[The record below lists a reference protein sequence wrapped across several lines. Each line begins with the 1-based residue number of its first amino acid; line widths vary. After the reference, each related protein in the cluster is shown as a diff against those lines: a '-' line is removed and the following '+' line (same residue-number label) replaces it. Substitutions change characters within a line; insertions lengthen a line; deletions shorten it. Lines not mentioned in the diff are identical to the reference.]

1 MFKSYEFTYA
11 GRSSAMYGMMVADVG
26 GQAHGDNAFGNQ
38 ANIVEKRI
46 PGRVAPLHFGVR
58 YHDEPL
64 TFKIIFASEHY
75 LDRYQM
81 EEVAEWL
88 TGFEEYQWLT
98 VAQPDLANRQY
109 RCLIR
114 NLTPISV
121 GWYPI
126 AFEADIICDC
136 PYAYGPPFKKTVK
149 VEGRSDYRF
158 FNRGSAKVM
167 LRPTVSVQL
176 EDGGTDFKL
185 ANATTGAETV
195 LQKLPTGGLLVYLDS
210 ENQIL
215 RDDRDTYN
223 LYDEDRFNFVFPEFA
238 PGENKLTLTGRGTV
252 TITGR
257 FLYNTGA

>member
-11 GRSSAMYGMMVADVG
+11 GRSSVMYGMMVADIG
-26 GQAHGDNAFGNQ
+26 NRSHGDNAFGNQ

-58 YHDEPL
+58 YNDDPL
-64 TFKIIFASEHY
+64 TFKIIFASEKF

-81 EEVAEWL
+81 EEVANWL
-88 TGFEEYQWLT
+88 TGFEDYQWLT
-98 VAQPDLANRQY
+98 VEQPDLMSRQY

-136 PYAYGPPFKKTVK
+136 PYAYGPLFKRVVK
-149 VEGRSDYRF
+149 VADRSEYRF
-158 FNRGSAKVM
+158 LNKSSAKVM
-167 LRPTVSVQL
+167 LRPKVSFQM
-176 EDGGTDFKL
+176 ESGSTDFKL
-185 ANATTGAETV
+185 ENTTTGAETV
-195 LQKLPTGGLLVYLDS
+195 LQRLPTGGLLVILDS
-210 ENQIL
+210 QNQIL
-215 RDDRDTYN
+215 RDDKGTYN
-223 LYDEDRFNFVFPEFA
+223 LYDEERFNFVFPEFA
-238 PGENKLTLTGRGTV
+238 PGENKLVLTGRGTM
-252 TITGR
+252 TIEGR

>member
-11 GRSSAMYGMMVADVG
+11 GKSSVMYGMMVADIG
-26 GQAHGDNAFGNQ
+26 GRSHGDNAFGNQ

-58 YHDEPL
+58 WNDEPL
-64 TFKIIFASEHY
+64 TFKIIFASEKF

-81 EEVAEWL
+81 EEVADWL
-88 TGFEEYQWLT
+88 TGFEDYQWLT
-98 VAQPDLANRQY
+98 VEQPDLANRQY

-149 VEGRSDYRF
+149 VDGRSEYRF
-158 FNRGSAKVM
+158 LNKGSAKVM
-167 LRPTVSVQL
+167 LRPTVSIQL
-176 EDGGTDFKL
+176 DEGSTDFKL
-185 ANATTGAETV
+185 ENAATGAETI
-195 LQKLPTGGLLVYLDS
+195 LQKLPTGGLLVHMDS
-210 ENQIL
+210 GSQIL
-215 RDDRDTYN
+215 RDDRGTYN
-223 LYDEDRFNFVFPEFA
+223 LYDEDRFNFVFPEFTR
-238 PGENKLTLTGRGTV
+238 GENKLILTGQGTV